1 MAFKTTL
8 CTVIVDL
15 YYHMT
20 TERGREKVHSGG
32 PFSREVRKVPYGVI
46 LSSNLNENNMSK
58 VFILPHEIP
67 DLLNQWGHF
76 NRESTQQAIK

>member
-1 MAFKTTL
+1 MACYSL

-20 TERGREKVHSGG
+20 IERGRELLHSGG
-32 PFSREVRKVPYGVI
+32 PFSRDVRKVPYGII

-58 VFILPHEIP
+58 VFTLSHETP